1 MAFPGP
7 VAVDASA
14 ARDAGRLG
22 AIPDLRQGEVRDSP
36 WASDHDFPSAM
47 AGKERLVLPE
57 HQDDRERH
65 LARQLRDASP
75 KAAHRQVL
83 QVAEAQQIVPRRAL
97 LALPQ
102 ADESELPRADES
114 ELPRAQSLR
123 AQQASR
129 PVVPQPV
136 QELVPCVTQEQP
148 LRALPLQL
156 ASPRVLRE
164 PQARSVSQ
172 PLAPRS
178 LAVARR
184 AQQVSSARP
193 SQPLLSLLSPLW
205 QPLLLVLPLRRLPES
220 FCALSQRRPQGS
232 SSSASSFPSRHS
244 RATGQ

>member
-57 HQDDRERH
+57 HQDERERH
-65 LARQLRDASP
+65 LAQQLRDASP
-75 KAAHRQVL
+75 KAAHRLVP
-83 QVAEAQQIVPRRAL
+83 QVAEVQQVVPRRAL

-102 ADESELPRADES
+102 ADES

-148 LRALPLQL
+148 LRALPVQL

-220 FCALSQRRPQGS
+220 FCAPSPRRPQGS
-232 SSSASSFPSRHS
+232 SSSASSFPSRHTQ
-244 RATGQ
+244 ATGQ

>member
-57 HQDDRERH
+57 HQDERERH
-65 LARQLRDASP
+65 LAQQLRDASL
-75 KAAHRQVL
+75 KAAHRLVP
-83 QVAEAQQIVPRRAL
+83 QVAEVQQVVPRRAL
-97 LALPQ
+97 LAVPQ
-102 ADESELPRADES
+102 ADESEVP
-114 ELPRAQSLR
+114 R

-136 QELVPCVTQEQP
+136 QELVPCVTQEQR
-148 LRALPLQL
+148 LRALPVQL

-205 QPLLLVLPLRRLPES
+205 QPLLLLLPLRRLP
-220 FCALSQRRPQGS
+220 
-232 SSSASSFPSRHS
+232 
-244 RATGQ
+244 

>member
-47 AGKERLVLPE
+47 AGKERQVLQE
-57 HQDDRERH
+57 HQDERE
-65 LARQLRDASP
+65 QPRDASP
-75 KAAHRQVL
+75 KAAHRLVP
-83 QVAEAQQIVPRRAL
+83 QVAEVQQVVPRRAL

-102 ADESELPRADES
+102 ADES

-136 QELVPCVTQEQP
+136 QDLVPCVTQEQP
-148 LRALPLQL
+148 LRALPVQL
-156 ASPRVLRE
+156 ALPRVLHE

-220 FCALSQRRPQGS
+220 FCAPSPRRPQGS
-232 SSSASSFPSRHS
+232 SSSASSFPSRHTQ
-244 RATGQ
+244 ATGQ

>member
-57 HQDDRERH
+57 HQDERERH

-75 KAAHRQVL
+75 KAAHRQVP

-97 LALPQ
+97 LALHQ
-102 ADESELPRADES
+102 AQTNES

-148 LRALPLQL
+148 LRALPVQL